1 MRRLVAGLCL
11 GFASVGAALATPA
24 MTTVPTQMRQEP
36 SSHSPVVQSIP
47 RQRGDRHRRL
57 RQDLVLGVL
66 ARHVGLRARER
77 DRGRAGRAAA
87 GLFRRAASA
96 GVVVAPP
103 LVVAPFGCCWGPGWG
118 YGHPW
123 RHYY

>member
-1 MRRLVAGLCL
+1 
-11 GFASVGAALATPA
+11 

-47 RQRGDRHRRL
+47 PNAEIDIGGCGKIWCSASWRDMSGF
-57 RQDLVLGVL
+57 V
-66 ARHVGLRARER
+66 RAS
-77 DRGRAGRAAA
+77 AIAAA
-87 GLFRRAASA
+87 PGAPPLVYSDAPPP